1 MKNKILIFSAIILS
15 TLVPLSAYAQDSQD
29 YEIPEVRFINQQIRQ
44 GWDDYEIRPSTLATD
59 GEWCRRVFLDIIG
72 RVPSVAEL
80 REYVKD
86 KDPAKKK
93 KLVTQLLNDEN
104 YTEDYAKNWT
114 TLWTNVLIGRSG
126 GTERDSLTN
135 RAGLQKYLR
144 DSLARNKYYNEIV
157 QELVTATGSNT
168 PGTENYNG
176 AVNFL
181 TMKLAENATLATA
194 ETSRVFLG
202 LQVQCTQCHNHPF
215 NEWKQ
220 QKFWEMNAFFR
231 QTRSLRRFSTGTRNI
246 SHVELVN
253 ESFTGEGLAK
263 DPDKADIYYELRNGI
278 TKVAYPVFVDG
289 TKINPSGYVED
300 VIRRDE
306 LGKLIVNSTYMD
318 KMAVNRI
325 WAHFMGYGFTKPIDD
340 MGPHNPSSHPE
351 LVDYLGQQ
359 FRKKSFD
366 LKQLITWVVLSEP
379 YSLSSRTN
387 SSNETVDDPQLGETP
402 KFSRFYIRQMRAE
415 ELYESLITA
424 TSADQGRGSYEEQE
438 KRKGQWLSQFIV
450 AFGNDEGGEQTS
462 FNGTIPQALMMF
474 NGDLVKQATKKDSGS
489 FLDQLAKS
497 NLSNTQKINYLFE
510 AAFARRPV
518 KKEVEVANKLLVAR
532 QGELT
537 AALQD
542 IWWAVLNS
550 NEFIL
555 NH

>member
-1 MKNKILIFSAIILS
+1 MKKQILIIFS
-15 TLVPLSAYAQDSQD
+15 LVIASIYIQPCNGQESEGSGIA
-29 YEIPEVRFINQQIRQ
+29 EVDFINSQIQQ
-44 GWDDYEIRPSTLATD
+44 GWSDYDLKPSIHATD
-59 GEWCRRVFLDIIG
+59 GEWCRRVYLDIIG

-80 REYVKD
+80 REYTGSKEPD
-86 KDPAKKK
+86 KKK
-93 KLVTQLLNDEN
+93 RLVNRLLHDEQF
-104 YTEDYAKNWT
+104 TEDYANNWT

-126 GTERDSLTN
+126 GTERNSLTN
-135 RAGLQKYLR
+135 REGLQKYLR

-157 QELVTATGSNT
+157 MELVTATGTNT
-168 PGTENYNG
+168 PGTAGFNG

-181 TMKLAENATLATA
+181 TMKLEENATLATA
-194 ETSRVFLG
+194 QTSRVFLG

-231 QTRSLRRFSTGTRNI
+231 QTRSLRRFDTGTRNV
-246 SHVELVN
+246 SHVELIN
-253 ESFTGEGLAK
+253 ESFTGEGLTK

-289 TKINPSGYVED
+289 TEINPSGYVED

-318 KMAVNRI
+318 KMAVNRV

-351 LVDYLGQQ
+351 LVEYLGQQ

-366 LKQLITWVVLSEP
+366 LKQLITWIVLSEP

-387 SSNETVDDPQLGETP
+387 SSNESVDDPLLGETP

-415 ELYESLITA
+415 ELYESLLTA
-424 TSADQGRGSYEEQE
+424 TEAHKGRGSYEEQE
-438 KRKGQWLSQFIV
+438 RLKSQWLSQFVV
-450 AFGNDEGGEQTS
+450 AFGNDEGEEQTS
-462 FNGTIPQALMMF
+462 FNGTIPQALMLF
-474 NGDLVKQATKKDSGS
+474 NGDLVKRATNKDSGS

-497 NLSNTQKINYLFE
+497 KLNNTQKINYLFE
-510 AAFARRPV
+510 AALARKPART
-518 KKEVEVANKLLVAR
+518 EVEVANKLLVAR
-532 QGELT
+532 KGDLT

>member
-1 MKNKILIFSAIILS
+1 MKNKILIFSSIILS
-15 TLVPLSAYAQDSQD
+15 SLVPLSAYAQDSHD
-29 YEIPEVRFINQQIRQ
+29 YGIPEVNIINEQIRQ
-44 GWDDYEIRPSTLATD
+44 GWDDYEIRPSILATD

-72 RVPSVAEL
+72 RVPSVTEL
-80 REYVKD
+80 RDFVKD
-86 KDPAKKK
+86 KDPLKKK

-126 GTERDSLTN
+126 GTERNSLTN

-168 PGTENYNG
+168 PGTDNYNG

-231 QTRSLRRFSTGTRNI
+231 QTRSLRRYTTGTRNV

-253 ESFTGEGLAK
+253 ESFTGEGLTK

-306 LGKLIVNSTYMD
+306 LGKLIVNSTYLD

-379 YSLSSRTN
+379 YALSSRTN
-387 SSNETVDDPQLGETP
+387 SSNESADDPLLGEKP

-424 TSADQGRGSYEEQE
+424 TSADKGRGSYEEQE
-438 KRKGQWLSQFIV
+438 SRKSQWLSQFIV

-474 NGDLVKQATKKDSGS
+474 NGDLVKQATRKDGGS

-497 NLSNTQKINYLFE
+497 KLSDTQKINYLFE
-510 AAFARRPV
+510 AAFARRPA
-518 KKEVEVANKLLVAR
+518 KREIEVANKLLAAR
-532 QGELT
+532 KGDLT